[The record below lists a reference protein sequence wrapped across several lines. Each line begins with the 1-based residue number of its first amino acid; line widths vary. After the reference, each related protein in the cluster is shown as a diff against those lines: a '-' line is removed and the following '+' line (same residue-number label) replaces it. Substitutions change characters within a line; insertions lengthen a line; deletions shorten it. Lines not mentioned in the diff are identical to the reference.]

1 MRILVTGGAGFI
13 GSHLTERLLKE
24 GHAVRVLD
32 NLSTGKRDNLP
43 AHPRLEF
50 IEGDVRDSAA
60 VAGAVRGVDAV
71 YHLAAV
77 ASVQAS
83 VEDPIGTHATNF
95 TGTLGLLEAARLHG
109 VQRFIYASSA
119 AVYGDVAAL
128 PVDEEA
134 RPNPLSPYASD
145 KLAGEHYLFFYQK
158 KYAIAATAFR
168 FFNIYGPRQDPS
180 SPYSGVIS
188 IFVDRLRAGTPVTVF
203 GDGRQTRDF
212 VYVEDLVEVLTRA
225 LGNAASIGKVMNVG
239 RGSESSLLDL
249 LSALERIAQRP
260 IERRHEA
267 PRVGDVL
274 RSCAAVERLRRTL
287 GYVPDTPL
295 ETGLRRLLHGVGK
308 P

>member
-1 MRILVTGGAGFI
+1 AGFI

-158 KYAIAATAFR
+158 KYAIAA
-168 FFNIYGPRQDPS
+168 
-180 SPYSGVIS
+180 
-188 IFVDRLRAGTPVTVF
+188 
-203 GDGRQTRDF
+203 
-212 VYVEDLVEVLTRA
+212 
-225 LGNAASIGKVMNVG
+225 
-239 RGSESSLLDL
+239 
-249 LSALERIAQRP
+249 
-260 IERRHEA
+260 
-267 PRVGDVL
+267 
-274 RSCAAVERLRRTL
+274 
-287 GYVPDTPL
+287 
-295 ETGLRRLLHGVGK
+295 
-308 P
+308 